1 MPLYDLTVQKVKDT
15 ASILEDPADFDAAI
29 AEALNRYS
37 KHRPRLVVDDVPG
50 QDGPDIALPVGWV
63 TDFSAI
69 DSIEFPIGNVPE
81 TFIDRTGWRFYKT
94 PTDTFIRFTEAR
106 PASDEEARI
115 TFTALHTEPT
125 LPPVDVEA
133 VANLAASFC
142 CGQLARHYGQTS
154 DPTIQADSV
163 NYRSKGDEY
172 ARRAKEL
179 EAQYKN
185 HVGIKESDTTPAA
198 MAVAPAP
205 DDSRVRLTHT
215 RRR

>member
-1 MPLYDLTVQKVKDT
+1 MPLYDLVVKTVKDG
-15 ASILEDPADFDAAI
+15 AGILEDPADFDAAI

-37 KHRPRLVVDDVPG
+37 KHRPRLVVDDVAG
-50 QDGPDIALPVGWV
+50 QDGPDIALPEGWV
-63 TDFSAI
+63 NDFSNI
-69 DSIEFPIGNVPE
+69 DSIEFPIGNMPE
-81 TFIDRTGWRFYKT
+81 TRIDRVDWRFYKT
-94 PTDTFIRFTEAR
+94 PTDTFIRFAAAR
-106 PASDEEARI
+106 PASVEEVRV
-115 TFTALHTEPT
+115 TFTALPLEAP

-154 DPTIQADSV
+154 DPTIQADVV

-205 DDSRVRLTHT
+205 DDSRVRLTHG